1 MSFSFAFF
9 VHGESTVCASMD
21 IREHPPVRP
30 LNVEYLNK
38 ALQQQTQ
45 MQQNIENDKLFGNE
59 GINSNNNNINIDEA
73 ENGEF
78 SQANGVLNLQPLTVI
93 LAPFGLSATLTG
105 NSSQNLERQ
114 QTDKILNDWS
124 AFYPLSFLKSSDDEE
139 EEKKSKN
146 AQDDLRIPQIVEII
160 AGKY

>member
-1 MSFSFAFF
+1 
-9 VHGESTVCASMD
+9 MD

-45 MQQNIENDKLFGNE
+45 MQQNLENDKLFGNE

-73 ENGEF
+73 DNGEF
-78 SQANGVLNLQPLTVI
+78 SQTNGILNLQPVTVI

-146 AQDDLRIPQIVEII
+146 VQDDLKIPQIVEII
-160 AGKY
+160 AGNYIEFLKSFIL

>member
-1 MSFSFAFF
+1 
-9 VHGESTVCASMD
+9 MD

-45 MQQNIENDKLFGNE
+45 MQQNLENDKLFGNE
-59 GINSNNNNINIDEA
+59 GINNNSTIEEA
-73 ENGEF
+73 DNGES
-78 SQANGVLNLQPLTVI
+78 SQSNGCLNLQPVTVI

-114 QTDKILNDWS
+114 QTEKILNDWS
-124 AFYPLSFLKSSDDEE
+124 AFYPLSFLKPSDDEE
-139 EEKKSKN
+139 DEKN
-146 AQDDLRIPQIVEII
+146 AKNVQDDLKIPQIVEII
-160 AGKY
+160 AGMMNFSNTFLSSY